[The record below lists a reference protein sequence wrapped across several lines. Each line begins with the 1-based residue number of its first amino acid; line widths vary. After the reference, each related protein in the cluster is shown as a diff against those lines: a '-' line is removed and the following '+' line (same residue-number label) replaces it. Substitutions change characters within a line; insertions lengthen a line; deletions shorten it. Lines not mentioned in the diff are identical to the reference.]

1 MLDDTISGFVQIM
14 NGALDKQS
22 EGSFYMKG
30 KTGYRLNSDSIG
42 DNSNS
47 SRYWLKSIIRLSR
60 GNNVTHSHRS
70 S

>member
-30 KTGYRLNSDSIG
+30 RLDIG
-42 DNSNS
+42 
-47 SRYWLKSIIRLSR
+47 
-60 GNNVTHSHRS
+60 
-70 S
+70 